1 MSAADIV
8 AIGEGLYCSPLRQE
22 TPELSRLWLIH
33 HGGISHETTEVGP
46 QDQRHHYS

>member
-1 MSAADIV
+1 MSTEIVTAIV
-8 AIGEGLYCSPLRQE
+8 AVYCSPLRQE